1 MDEPRDQ
8 HGEATPMVSRSRW
21 KIAEHVREVLR
32 NGKPL
37 TNREIRNQIEP
48 RDNVDARIFPDK
60 MDRGYDTFSGFQLC
74 CSMLRSLPMPNR
86 TLFDAEMQSGNDG
99 NDNKL

>member
-1 MDEPRDQ
+1 MYEKFEGMENILLTEKSGIRLN
-8 HGEATPMVSRSRW
+8 HAITWMLASSLIKW
-21 KIAEHVREVLR
+21 IEVCIEKTHFYLSIFKFF
-32 NGKPL
+32 NSIPFL
-37 TNREIRNQIEP
+37 T
-48 RDNVDARIFPDK
+48 
-60 MDRGYDTFSGFQLC
+60 GYDTFSGFQLC